1 MAGKF
6 DTMVALLERDSQLAA
21 QFGKTP
27 DTILKKFGVDAA
39 ELDNG
44 AKETVEALQRA
55 NAVLKSAALG
65 PKDNAVASLKKVSA
79 EAEKAFKKGYGVK
92 VDPIG
97 VVYTEHVGSEEAGGL
112 LHRLTALGTIR
123 CTYGPWDG
131 CHGDVDG

>member
-27 DTILKKFGVDAA
+27 DAVMKKFGVDAG
-39 ELDNG
+39 ELDKG
-44 AKETVEALQRA
+44 ATETVAALQRA

-65 PKDNAVASLKKVSA
+65 ATESAVASLKKVSA
-79 EAEKAFKKGYGVK
+79 EADKAFKHGYGVK

-97 VVYTEHVGSEEAGGL
+97 VVYTEHV
-112 LHRLTALGTIR
+112 
-123 CTYGPWDG
+123 
-131 CHGDVDG
+131 